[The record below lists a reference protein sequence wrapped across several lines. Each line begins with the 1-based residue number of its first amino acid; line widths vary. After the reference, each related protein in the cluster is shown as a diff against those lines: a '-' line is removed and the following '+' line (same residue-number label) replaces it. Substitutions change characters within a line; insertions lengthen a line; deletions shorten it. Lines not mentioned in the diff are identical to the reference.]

1 VHLRLWYTK
10 ESQVILL
17 PILRKI
23 ILFFAPLVIFYIL
36 RKIGKKNL
44 KKESRSFDIDRTKI
58 VEGKVIEG
66 KK

>member
-1 VHLRLWYTK
+1 MMPLVIFKRL
-10 ESQVILL
+10 L
-17 PILRKI
+17 
-23 ILFFAPLVIFYIL
+23 LFFAPFVIFYIL